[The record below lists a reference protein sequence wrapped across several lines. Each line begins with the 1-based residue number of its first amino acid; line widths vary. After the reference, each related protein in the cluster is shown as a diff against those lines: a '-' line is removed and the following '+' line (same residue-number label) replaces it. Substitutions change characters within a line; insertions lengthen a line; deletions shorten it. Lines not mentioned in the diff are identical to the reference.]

1 MCKSQYRNK
10 GNMKKIMRKSMMFP
24 RLNYTILTVKNE
36 KEERPYED
44 LKRIVVRMINVDKED
59 MYKHLS

>member
-1 MCKSQYRNK
+1 
-10 GNMKKIMRKSMMFP
+10 MFP